1 MGAGAVLVREVG
13 QVSIRAG
20 MGKWHP
26 GDIRSAQHYF
36 LTRAIKPASRRSCVS
51 MQRGVGMSA
60 PSKTCV
66 PHSMETHLLKRTG
79 SRTWGAACSKGYPAM
94 PLSPLTMLLTL
105 QLQQPRSGSDWVELQ
120 DQECCCLFLA
130 LQQLKRAM
138 NCTDSTQ
145 GGALKPF

>member
-1 MGAGAVLVREVG
+1 MGAGAVPVREVG

-94 PLSPLTMLLTL
+94 PLSPLTM
-105 QLQQPRSGSDWVELQ
+105 QIG
-120 DQECCCLFLA
+120 
-130 LQQLKRAM
+130 RAHV
-138 NCTDSTQ
+138 
-145 GGALKPF
+145 